1 MSVGTESHEEAGDDR
16 VDQLATEF
24 GEAITEMPVYQRF
37 AEAKEAVEANED
49 AQERI
54 QEFESIREDFM
65 LARQT
70 GQADKDDLRELQAA
84 QEELHELD
92 VMSDFLAA
100 QSELELRL
108 QELNETVSEQLV
120 VDFGQKA
127 GGCCED

>member
-1 MSVGTESHEEAGDDR
+1 MSVDTDSRDVTGDEG
-16 VDQLATEF
+16 VDELAAEF
-24 GEAITEMPVYQRF
+24 GEAIAETPAYRRF
-37 AEAKEAVEANED
+37 AEAQRAVENDEA

-54 QEFESIREDFM
+54 RAFEATREDFM

-70 GQADKDDLRELQAA
+70 GQADESDLRELQAA

-92 VMSDFLAA
+92 VMSDYLAA

-108 QELNETVSEQLV
+108 QELNEVVSEELV

>member
-1 MSVGTESHEEAGDDR
+1 MSVDTDSREKVADDR
-16 VDQLATEF
+16 VDELATEF
-24 GEAITEMPVYQRF
+24 GEAITEMAVYQRF
-37 AEAKEAVEANED
+37 AEAKQAVESHEE

-54 QEFESIREDFM
+54 KTFEAIREDFQ

-70 GQADKDDLRELQAA
+70 GQADEEDLRKLQAA

-92 VMSDFLAA
+92 VMSEYLAA

-108 QELNETVSEQLV
+108 QELNEIVSEELV
-120 VDFGQKA
+120 VDFGEKA

>member
-1 MSVGTESHEEAGDDR
+1 MSVETETRDDAGENPA
-16 VDQLATEF
+16 DQLASEF
-24 GEAITEMPVYQRF
+24 GEAITEMPIYQRF
-37 AEAKEAVEANED
+37 AEAKRAVENDEA

-54 QEFESIREDFM
+54 QKFEAIREDFM

-70 GQADKDDLRELQAA
+70 GQADEEGLRELQAA

-92 VMSDFLAA
+92 VMSEYLAA

-108 QELNETVSEQLV
+108 QELNEVVSDELV
-120 VDFGQKA
+120 VDFGEKA